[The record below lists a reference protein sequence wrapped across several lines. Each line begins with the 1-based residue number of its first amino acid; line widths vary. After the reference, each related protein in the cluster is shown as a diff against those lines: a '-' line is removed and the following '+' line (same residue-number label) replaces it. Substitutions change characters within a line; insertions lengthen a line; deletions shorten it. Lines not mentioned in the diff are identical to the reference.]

1 MPEDHTTWHPVPGPF
16 PITDGETGFGA
27 VRAPY
32 ADSII
37 DEAFLGGDG
46 IVATDMAAQPAFIGL
61 AIGERKL
68 KAVFAALAA
77 MLTLV
82 VLRAGHVQIVKS
94 AEYARLAE
102 GNRSRQMLVPVERGV
117 MYDRN
122 GTPLVRNVPD
132 FSVAVTPADLPKDPE
147 ARRQAIGRLAAM
159 LDLQPTDIEQKLEE
173 FKDYA
178 GSAVTVADN
187 LTHDQAVRV
196 EIENASAPGV
206 SLAVGTRREYLAS
219 ADAPSLS
226 HVLGFEGRL
235 TQKELDASGASYQ
248 PSDFIGKTGLER
260 FYEPV
265 LRGSY
270 GKRRIEVDAT
280 GREKKVLSEE
290 TGQPGR
296 NLVLT
301 LDLDLQKDVE
311 KIFRDG
317 LRAAGKKRGSV
328 IVMKPSTGEV
338 LAMVSEPA
346 FDNNMFAKGI
356 TPDQF
361 KALTD
366 DPDHPLF
373 PRAVSGEVASGSV
386 FKLAVGAAAMAE
398 HVITPNTTVLSTG
411 GIRVDKWFF
420 PDWKAGGHG
429 PTNLAKA
436 LAESVNTFFYYVG
449 GGYDDFK
456 GLGIDRIAKYA
467 HKFGLGQPLG
477 IDLPAEASGFLPSK
491 EWKEKVKKEQW
502 YVGDTYHA
510 AIGQGDVLVTPL
522 QIATMTAVF
531 ANRGALVRP
540 HVVAATTAADGTR
553 TQVDPVT
560 IDPQVVDAASIDAV
574 RRGLRQ
580 AVTSG
585 SARSLGDLPVAVAG
599 KTGTAQWH
607 PTKAPHAWFTS
618 YAPYDKPE
626 IVVTVMIEEGVE
638 GSTTATPIAKAIYRR
653 YFAKPASR
661 TAAVP
666 KPPAAPPAA
675 TVPAPVR

>member
-1 MPEDHTTWHPVPGPF
+1 MPEDFTTWNPTPGPF
-16 PITDGETGFGA
+16 PVMEGETSFGA
-27 VRAPY
+27 VRSPY
-32 ADSII
+32 ADSIV

-46 IVATDMAAQPAFIGL
+46 VLATDMAAQPAFIGL
-61 AIGERKL
+61 ALGEKKL
-68 KAVFAALAA
+68 RAVFTALAL
-77 MLTLV
+77 MLGLI

-94 AEYARLAE
+94 ADYVRLAE
-102 GNRSRQMLVPVERGV
+102 GNRSRLLYVPVERGV
-117 MYDRN
+117 MYDRD
-122 GTPLVRNVPD
+122 GRPLVRNVPD
-132 FSVAVTPADLPKDPE
+132 FSVQVTPADLPKDPE
-147 ARRQAIGRLAAM
+147 ARRQVIGRLAAM
-159 LDLQPTDIEQKLEE
+159 LDLQPADIERKLEE
-173 FKDYA
+173 FKAYS

-187 LTHDQAVRV
+187 VTHDQAVRV
-196 EIENASAPGV
+196 EIETAVTPGV
-206 SLAVGTRREYLAS
+206 SLAVGTRREYLES
-219 ADAPSLS
+219 AAAPSLS

-235 TQKELDASGASYQ
+235 TQNELESQKGAPYQ
-248 PSDFIGKTGLER
+248 PSDYIGKTGLEK

-265 LRGSY
+265 LRGAY
-270 GKRRIEVDAT
+270 GKRRIEVDAS
-280 GREKKVLSEE
+280 GRQKKVISEE
-290 TGQPGR
+290 TGSPGR

-328 IVMKPSTGEV
+328 IVMKPSTGEI

-361 KALTD
+361 KELTEN
-366 DPDHPLF
+366 PDHPLF

-398 HVITPNTTVLSTG
+398 HVITPNTTVMSTG
-411 GIRVDKWFF
+411 GIRVDKWYF

-436 LAESVNTFFYYVG
+436 LAESVNTFFYYIG
-449 GGYDDFK
+449 GGRDDFQ
-456 GLGIDRIAKYA
+456 GLGIERISRYA

-477 IDLPAEASGFLPSK
+477 IDLPSEASGFLPSK
-491 EWKEKVKKEQW
+491 EWKERVKKEQW
-502 YVGDTYHA
+502 YIGDTYHA

-522 QIATMTAVF
+522 QIASMTAVF
-531 ANRGALVRP
+531 ANRGALVKP
-540 HVVAATTAADGTR
+540 HLVSATTAADGTR
-553 TQVDPVT
+553 TQVDTVT
-560 IDPQVVDAASIDAV
+560 IDPQVVDEASIDAV

-580 AVTSG
+580 AVTTG

-607 PTKAPHAWFTS
+607 PTKEPHAWFTS
-618 YAPYDKPE
+618 FAPYDKPQ

-638 GSTTATPIAKAIYRR
+638 GSRTATPVAKAIYQR
-653 YFAKPASR
+653 YFSK
-661 TAAVP
+661 
-666 KPPAAPPAA
+666 K
-675 TVPAPVR
+675 